1 MPRVSGVEV
10 LRDAFEAGYA
20 VPAINVANMETTQAI
35 LLAADGCGSPVI
47 LQISPGAIAYAGY
60 DTIREL
66 AFAEAERASAP
77 VVVHLDHCRDPDIVR
92 RALADGFGSV
102 MFDGSRLPWDENV
115 SATRAIVTQ
124 AAAAGAAVEGEL
136 GIIGGS
142 EDTTLAEAQAMLT
155 SPAEAADFVAAT
167 GVHVLAAAIGT
178 LHRMPDDSVEL
189 DADAVRAIS
198 RACARPLALHGG
210 SGVQRNQLPQ
220 LVECGIGKVNVS
232 SRVSRALAAGIRL
245 AWATDAGQSD
255 LRRYLG
261 SGRDEVRR
269 LAEEYMQLCRSAG
282 RSAARDLEA
291 VDLPDDEPE

>member
-10 LRDAFEAGYA
+10 LREAYEAGYA
-20 VPAINVANMETTQAI
+20 VPAINVANMETAQAV
-35 LLAADGCGSPVI
+35 LRAADGCGSPVM

-60 DTIREL
+60 DSIREI

-77 VVVHLDHCRDPDIVR
+77 VVVHLDHCREPEIVR

-102 MFDGSRLPWDENV
+102 MFDGSRLPWEENV
-115 SATRAIVTQ
+115 AVTRAIVER

-142 EDTTLAEAQAMLT
+142 EDTTLADAQAMLT
-155 SPAEAADFVAAT
+155 SPTEASDFVAAT
-167 GVHVLAAAIGT
+167 GIHVLAAAIGT

-189 DADAVRAIS
+189 DGDAVRAIS
-198 RACARPLALHGG
+198 RACGRPLALHGG
-210 SGVQRNQLPQ
+210 SGVQRSQLPR

-232 SRVSRALAAGIRL
+232 SRVSRALATGIRL

-269 LAEEYMQLCRSAG
+269 LAEEYMRLCQSAG
-282 RSAARDLEA
+282 RSAARDQA
-291 VDLPDDEPE
+291 PVDLLDEPE

>member
-10 LRDAFEAGYA
+10 LREAFEAGYA
-20 VPAINVANMETTQAI
+20 VPAINVANMETAQAV
-35 LLAADGCGSPVI
+35 LRAADGCGSPVM

-60 DTIREL
+60 DTIRQI
-66 AFAEAERASAP
+66 AFAEAERASVS
-77 VVVHLDHCRDPDIVR
+77 VVVHLDHCRDPEIVR
-92 RALADGFGSV
+92 QALADGFGSV

-115 SATRAIVTQ
+115 AVTRAIVVEAT
-124 AAAAGAAVEGEL
+124 AAGAAVEGEL

-142 EDTTLAEAQAMLT
+142 EDTTMAEAKAMLT

-167 GVHVLAAAIGT
+167 GIHVLAAAIGT

-198 RACARPLALHGG
+198 HACGRPLALHGG
-210 SGVQRNQLPQ
+210 SGVRRSQLPQ

-232 SRVSRALAAGIRL
+232 SRVSRSLAAGIRL
-245 AWATDAGQSD
+245 AWKTDAGQSD

-261 SGRDEVRR
+261 SGRDEVRH
-269 LAEEYMQLCRSAG
+269 LAEEYMRLCRSAG
-282 RSAARDLEA
+282 RSVARDLEP
-291 VDLPDDEPE
+291 VDLLDEPE